1 MSVRTGGKVC
11 PASDDRGTDSLPT
24 QEEPI
29 ITKEGHLF
37 DVETNTALWTVLLA
51 PFSGLKSQLPAIT
64 GAQLS
69 LEHIITEE
77 LDWGLVNSWMQDAN
91 VPVGP
96 RSHIIV
102 LCKRVRAEWV
112 VAVDEGSRP
121 ETPTEQ
127 WLQATAA
134 VAPKTDRKPTNL
146 TEAIKSIH
154 WSSAEYIPF
163 VNVFYDFFFDEAPTV
178 ETMKETL
185 NLIGVMGALIF
196 TVVIAIP
203 LSFDYETYE
212 AMVERWKIGGVYGNC
227 WVDGYFEMEYFVLVT
242 SISIAFAFTTVVLV
256 IFVYVILANTRMDT
270 LAARTAWWRWVR
282 WLYAMIIGVLIGSCI
297 TSFMALGNLTE
308 WNVPNRSV
316 IDSPSNACSK
326 SLISSSNNIW
336 GQRSI
341 ATTAI
346 CGGFCV
352 VAGLIVSMALREKAF
367 VNRVA

>member
-1 MSVRTGGKVC
+1 MSAKTGGKVFPEDRETDALPIHEDPI
-11 PASDDRGTDSLPT
+11 PA
-24 QEEPI
+24 
-29 ITKEGHLF
+29 KEAHLF
-37 DVETNTALWTVLLA
+37 DAEANKALWAVLLA
-51 PFSGLKSQLPAIT
+51 PFPGLKPQLPAIT
-64 GAQLS
+64 DAQLS
-69 LEHIITEE
+69 LEHFITED

-112 VAVDEGSRP
+112 AAADEGSRP
-121 ETPTEQ
+121 DAPTEQ
-127 WLQATAA
+127 WLRATAA
-134 VAPKTDRKPTNL
+134 VTPKAEQKPANL

-154 WSSAEYIPF
+154 WSYAEFIPL

-196 TVVIAIP
+196 TVVIAVP
-203 LSFDYETYE
+203 LSFDYDTYE
-212 AMVERWKIGGVYGNC
+212 AMLERWAVGGVYGNC

-282 WLYAMIIGVLIGSCI
+282 WLYALIIGVLIGSCI
-297 TSFMALGNLTE
+297 TTFMALGNLTE

-316 IDSPSNACSK
+316 IESPGNVCSK
-326 SLISSSNNIW
+326 MLLTTSSNIW

-341 ATTAI
+341 ATSAI
-346 CGGFCV
+346 CGGFCA

-367 VNRVA
+367 VNRI